1 MGLEIEFNPEYS
13 WGDVGNFAAQVDTLH
28 AVRRQTATLQT
39 ELRRQQQINADLS
52 RKTDTLIEM
61 QQAQMEYQQQMD
73 ELRTQE
79 EAAKKSLR
87 QEMVTI
93 SSIMDKIGL
102 TYES

>member
-1 MGLEIEFNPEYS
+1 MDFEFTADY
-13 WGDVGNFAAQVDTLH
+13 GDFANFAAQANTLN
-28 AVRRQTATLQT
+28 AVRQQTAALQA

-52 RKTDTLIEM
+52 RKADTLIEM
-61 QQAQMEYQQQMD
+61 QQAQMEYQQKMD

-102 TYES
+102 SYES